1 MNEIERQI
9 LVNQNAIMKAL
20 GNIPNNYNSS
30 DLKEKEAFTLKLLFP
45 EEQPSIAERTH
56 DAFSQ
61 LNEVKKE

>member
-9 LVNQNAIMKAL
+9 LVNQISIMKAL

-45 EEQPSIAERTH
+45 KEEQTQAERTEH
-56 DAFSQ
+56 IFG
-61 LNEVKKE
+61 KESEDKL